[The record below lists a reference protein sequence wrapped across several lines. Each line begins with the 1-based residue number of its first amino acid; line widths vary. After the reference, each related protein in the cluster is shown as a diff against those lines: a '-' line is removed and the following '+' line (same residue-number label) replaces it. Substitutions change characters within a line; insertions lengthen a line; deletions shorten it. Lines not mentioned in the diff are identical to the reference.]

1 VARLAEKVPELTI
14 VINHLAN
21 VGIDGGPPPKEW
33 VNGMRAAAKQAR
45 VFCKVS
51 ALVELAKARA
61 GEKKVPE
68 DLEYYEPILTSIWEI
83 FGDDR
88 LIYGSDWPVS
98 DIAAPYRTV
107 FSIVNEF
114 VKARGRASVEKF
126 FWKNAQAAYRWPA
139 SK

>member
-1 VARLAEKVPELTI
+1 
-14 VINHLAN
+14 
-21 VGIDGGPPPKEW
+21 
-33 VNGMRAAAKQAR
+33 MRAAAKQAR

-68 DLEYYEPILTSIWEI
+68 DLEYYEPILKSTWEI

-114 VKARGRASVEKF
+114 VKARGAAATVKY
-126 FWKNAQAAYRWPA
+126 FWKNAQAAYRWPVSA
-139 SK
+139 